1 MRILIVSYAF
11 PPFNSIGGVRV
22 GKTAKYLF
30 TAGHDVRVIAA
41 QDQPF
46 APTLPLEI
54 PEQNVVYTRWLNIRK
69 PVEVVSKE
77 THAPLKEARAQTE
90 ASNSHE
96 RRGRLKEA
104 IRRAVR
110 FTLRTFLYFPDA
122 NIGWFPYAVR
132 SAARW
137 MKDWRPDIILA
148 SSPPPSTLL
157 VARRLSKKYGVPWVA
172 DLRDLWV
179 DHQYYDQPRLREMIE
194 KRLERSVLKSAA
206 GLITVSEPLAATL
219 RREYGRE
226 PAIVLNG
233 YDPSDYPASN
243 ASTRAPSTPAPLRIL
258 YTGVVYEG
266 KQDPSALFAAL
277 KELRAEGSQVE
288 VAFYGSFLQKVR
300 ELVAEHGV
308 ESLVKVHD
316 PVPYRDSLRMQTEAD
331 VLLLLLWNDPEH
343 KGVYTGKLFEYIGA
357 RRPVLAV
364 GEAGDVASDLV
375 EKLGLGVVTNDAG
388 QIMKRL
394 RAWIKQKREI
404 GLIPPPAARESSN
417 FSREAQT
424 RILEDH
430 LLKLIK

>member
-22 GKTAKYLF
+22 GKTAKYLVH
-30 TAGHDVRVIAA
+30 AGHDVRVIAA

-77 THAPLKEARAQTE
+77 TPASMKEARAQDA
-90 ASNSHE
+90 ASNSQQ
-96 RRGRLKEA
+96 RRGGLKEA
-104 IRRAVR
+104 LKRGVR
-110 FTLRTFLYFPDA
+110 FALRTFVYFPDA

-157 VARRLSKKYGVPWVA
+157 VARHLSRKYGVPWVA

-194 KRLERSVLKSAA
+194 KRLERSVLATAA

-219 RREYGRE
+219 RRKYGRQ

-233 YDPSDYPASN
+233 YDPSDYPASSITRE
-243 ASTRAPSTPAPLRIL
+243 ASREAPLRIL

-266 KQDPSALFAAL
+266 KQDPSPLFAAL
-277 KELRAEGSQVE
+277 KELCAEGSPVE

-300 ELVAEHGV
+300 GLVAEYGL
-308 ESLVKVHD
+308 ESVVKVND

-364 GEAGDVASDLV
+364 GEAGDVASDLI
-375 EKLGLGVVTNDAG
+375 ERLELGLVANDAG
-388 QIMKRL
+388 EIMKRL
-394 RAWIKQKREI
+394 QAWIKQKREI
-404 GLIPPPAARESSN
+404 GFIPPPEAQESSN

-424 RILEDH
+424 RILEEH